1 MMNSKWENESAKEA
15 DKDFYY
21 MDVFSGM
28 TRNQRR
34 QVEGRLKLAEAPFT
48 PPVKP
53 VEHIELTLNINKD
66 S

>member
-21 MDVFSGM
+21 MEVFSSM

-34 QVEGRLKLAEAPFT
+34 QVEGKLKLAEARI
-48 PPVKP
+48 KDLESRLMQQ
-53 VEHIELTLNINKD
+53 EHQP
-66 S
+66 

>member
-21 MDVFSGM
+21 MEVFSSM

-34 QVEGRLKLAEAPFT
+34 QVEGKLKLAEAR
-48 PPVKP
+48 
-53 VEHIELTLNINKD
+53 IKD
-66 S
+66 LESRLDMQEPRHD

>member
-34 QVEGRLKLAEAPFT
+34 QVEGRLKLAEARI
-48 PPVKP
+48 KDLESRLMQQ
-53 VEHIELTLNINKD
+53 EHQP
-66 S
+66 

>member
-21 MDVFSGM
+21 MEVFSSM

-34 QVEGRLKLAEAPFT
+34 QVEGKLKLAEAR
-48 PPVKP
+48 
-53 VEHIELTLNINKD
+53 IKD
-66 S
+66 LESRLMQQEPRHD

>member
-21 MDVFSGM
+21 MEAFSSM

-34 QVEGRLKLAEAPFT
+34 QVEGKLKLAEARI
-48 PPVKP
+48 KDLESRLIQQ
-53 VEHIELTLNINKD
+53 EHQL
-66 S
+66 

>member
-1 MMNSKWENESAKEA
+1 MMNSNWQNESAKDA

-34 QVEGRLKLAEAPFT
+34 QVEGKLKLAEARI
-48 PPVKP
+48 KDLESRLMQQ
-53 VEHIELTLNINKD
+53 EHQL
-66 S
+66 

>member
-21 MDVFSGM
+21 MEVFSSM

-34 QVEGRLKLAEAPFT
+34 QVEGKLKLAEAR
-48 PPVKP
+48 
-53 VEHIELTLNINKD
+53 IKD
-66 S
+66 LESRLMQQERQP

>member
-48 PPVKP
+48 P
-53 VEHIELTLNINKD
+53 LLNL
-66 S
+66 

>member
-21 MDVFSGM
+21 MEVFSSM

-34 QVEGRLKLAEAPFT
+34 QVEGKLKLAEAR
-48 PPVKP
+48 
-53 VEHIELTLNINKD
+53 IKD
-66 S
+66 LESRLMQQERQT